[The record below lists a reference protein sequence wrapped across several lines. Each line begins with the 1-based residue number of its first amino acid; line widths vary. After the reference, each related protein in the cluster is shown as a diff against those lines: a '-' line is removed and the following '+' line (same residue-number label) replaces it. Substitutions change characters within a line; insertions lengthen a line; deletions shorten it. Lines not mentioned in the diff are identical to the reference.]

1 MGDELGADRSHSRR
15 RIAETGGGQLHAGQE
30 HREVL
35 AATTSALGIFGH
47 FVET

>member
-1 MGDELGADRSHSRR
+1 MGDELGADRSHST
-15 RIAETGGGQLHAGQE
+15 IAETGDGQLHAGRQ